1 MGQAK
6 GKRRQE
12 DNPPNQPEKQL
23 EGPVEGVLRGLD
35 RVIPGFSELVKGLE
49 KSEAF
54 QERLKAA
61 NAEIERRMGK
71 APPLT
76 RAGGTRRSTI
86 PARTNLKVSR
96 TTLEKESP
104 MPAPRK
110 DVIADMFDE
119 GDRLMVIAEL
129 PGIDEKDIEV
139 EVKGDRLVLF
149 ARSQGRRYHKDIEL
163 PCMVRDKPS
172 STYKN
177 GILRISLEKEPK

>member
-6 GKRRQE
+6 GKRRKE
-12 DNPPNQPEKQL
+12 DNPRNQQEKQL

-35 RVIPGFSELVKGLE
+35 EVIPGFGELVKGLE

-54 QERLKAA
+54 QKRLEAA

-71 APPLT
+71 APPLR

-96 TTLEKESP
+96 TTLGEESP
-104 MPAPRK
+104 VPAPQR
-110 DVIADMFDE
+110 DVITDMFDE
-119 GDRLMVIAEL
+119 GDNLVIIAEL
-129 PGIDEKDIEV
+129 PGVNEKDIEI

-149 ARSQGRRYHKDIEL
+149 ARSQGRQYHKDIVL
-163 PCMVRDKPS
+163 PRTVKEKPS
-172 STYKN
+172 LTYKN
-177 GILRISLEKEPK
+177 GILKISLEKEPK